1 MARTKRS
8 QNRPPPK
15 VDKSPP
21 KTKKSPPQQNPP
33 PPKKVTLEEA
43 IKCIDD
49 LPNAEGSKNIWR
61 NNIISLGVYFVPVEE
76 RGYDYFNLNYKE
88 LGEKYKDTDI
98 LPLIEDYDRTVD
110 IIEGEIINKVNGEAI
125 GFETKKQYFYAILV
139 LIGKNGVIKLD
150 TEKIK
155 QYTDKK
161 VEYDIASHNN
171 RKTTTPKG
179 AVAKHPELTWERFK
193 LDFEQFLSETAFTNT
208 DKGRRDLRQ
217 ACIIGLYL
225 LQTPRR
231 VEDYATLQLYTTLPS
246 KKEQEGKN
254 ILLLGKDKATIY
266 IDKFKNRWKV
276 YKGKEVP
283 KEVMPRYVKELPPRL
298 TSLFRDY
305 IKKSSVTDMSKLKK
319 GDKSQHYV
327 FYKESGKTTDGYDP
341 HAFSK
346 VVSTSMKSVFKKTGL
361 SVNTF
366 RHVFEDFIVRN
377 LPEYNE
383 LQLEQLAH
391 EFGDK
396 LVSTMLRYRHSNQAN
411 RDLDPFQEIGQ
422 AIEARNIAQLEAL
435 AGGLYEDQAS
445 EGSIGA
451 GEDPEVVSPP
461 IVQEVQPDLGNTP
474 LNILYLKLGQATM
487 EVERL
492 KAEITARLNI

>member
-15 VDKSPP
+15 GDKSPP
-21 KTKKSPPQQNPP
+21 KKNKSSPKQNPP
-33 PPKKVTLEEA
+33 PPKKVTLGEA
-43 IKCIDD
+43 IECIDS

-61 NNIISLGVYFVPVEE
+61 NNIISLGVYLVPAEE
-76 RGYDYFNLNYKE
+76 READYMNLTFKE
-88 LGEKYKDTDI
+88 LAEKYKDINI
-98 LPLIEDYDRTVD
+98 LPLIEDFDRTLD
-110 IIEGEIINKVNGEAI
+110 IIEGDIVNKTNGQSI
-125 GFETKKQYFYAILV
+125 SFETKKQFLYCLLV

-150 TEKIK
+150 DETIK
-155 QYTDKK
+155 KYRDKK
-161 VEYDIASHNN
+161 VEYDIASQNN
-171 RKTTTPKG
+171 RKTPALKG
-179 AVAKHPELTWERFK
+179 AMVKYPTLTWELFK
-193 LDFEQFLSETAFTNT
+193 IEFEQFLNETAFTNT
-208 DKGRRDLRQ
+208 DKGRKDLRQ

-231 VEDYATLQLYTTLPS
+231 VEDYASLQLYTTLPS
-246 KKEQEGKN
+246 EKEQVGKN
-254 ILLLGKDKATIY
+254 ILLLGKENATIY
-266 IDKFKNRWKV
+266 IDKFKTRWRV
-276 YKGKEVP
+276 NKGSKVP
-283 KEVMPRYVKELPPRL
+283 KEVMPRFVKELPPRL

-327 FYKESGKTTDGYDP
+327 FYKESGKTTDGYDS

-346 VVSTSMKSVFKKTGL
+346 LVSTSMKSVFKKTGL

-366 RHVFEDFIVRN
+366 RHVFEDFIGRH
-377 LPEYNE
+377 LQEYNE
-383 LQLEQLAH
+383 LQLEQLAR

-396 LVSTMLRYRHSNQAN
+396 SLITMLSYRTPNQAN
-411 RDLDPFQEIGQ
+411 RDLDPFQDIVQ
-422 AIEARNIAQLEAL
+422 NIEERNMAQLEAL

-445 EGSIGA
+445 EGSIGT
-451 GEDPEVVSPP
+451 GEDPQVVSRQ
-461 IVQEVQPDLGNTP
+461 VVHEVQPSLDNTP

-492 KAEITARLNI
+492 KTEITARLNI